1 MDIQSIRSQFPIL
14 SREVHKKPLVYLDN
28 GATTQKPQMVIDAIS
43 NYYEDINSNVH
54 RGVHHLSQLATD
66 AFEKARKT
74 VQEFVGAE
82 SDKEI
87 IITKGTTESINLLAF
102 SFGEAFIEE
111 GDEIIISEMEHH
123 ANIVPWQMLC
133 ERKKSVLRVVPV
145 SEKGELMME
154 EFKKML
160 SPKTK
165 LVSLAHISNTLG
177 TINPVQQIIELAH
190 QTGAKVHIDGAQ
202 AVAHTPLNLKDLDV
216 DFYSFSAHKMY
227 GPMGVGILYGKAELL
242 RAMPPYMGGGEMID
256 QVSFSKTSYSDIPF
270 KFEAGTPNVE
280 AMIGLETAIQFLEQN
295 GLENIQISENQVL
308 NYAENQLS
316 EIDGLRIFGQAD
328 NKASVVSFLLDGIH
342 PFDAGTIIDHMGVAV
357 RTGHHCAQPLMDKF
371 GIPGTIR
378 ASFSIYNTKE
388 DVNKLVEAILKAQQM
403 LGLKI

>member
-14 SREVHKKPLVYLDN
+14 SRQVHKKPLVYLDN
-28 GATTQKPQMVIDAIS
+28 GATTQKPKMVIDAIS
-43 NYYEDINSNVH
+43 HYYENTNSNVH

-66 AFEKARKT
+66 AFEQSRKK
-74 VQEFVGAE
+74 VQEFLGASSE
-82 SDKEI
+82 KEI

-145 SEKGELMME
+145 TEKGELVME
-154 EFKKML
+154 KYEKML

-165 LVSLAHISNTLG
+165 MVSIAHISNTLG
-177 TINPVQQIIELAH
+177 TINPIQKIIDLAH
-190 QTGAKVHIDGAQ
+190 QSGAKVHIDGAQ
-202 AVAHTPLNLKDLDV
+202 AVAHTPLNLKALDV

-227 GPMGVGILYGKAELL
+227 GPMGVGILFGKAELL
-242 RAMPPYMGGGEMID
+242 NQMPPFMGGGEMID
-256 QVSFSKTSYSDIPF
+256 QVSFEKTSYNEIPF

-280 AMIGLETAIQFLEQN
+280 AMLGLEAAIQFLEQN
-295 GLENIQISENQVL
+295 GLENIKKSEDQLL
-308 NYAENQLS
+308 NYAHEQLKQI
-316 EIDGLRIFGQAD
+316 EGLTIFGQAD
-328 NKASVVSFLLDGIH
+328 NKASVISFLLDGIH
-342 PFDAGTIIDHMGVAV
+342 PFDAGTIMDHMGVAV

-378 ASFSIYNTKE
+378 ASLSIYNTK
-388 DVNKLVEAILKAQQM
+388 DDINRLVEAILKAQQM
-403 LGLKI
+403 LS

>member
-1 MDIQSIRSQFPIL
+1 MNIQSIRSQFPIL

-28 GATTQKPQMVIDAIS
+28 GATTQKPKMVIEAIS
-43 NYYEDINSNVH
+43 KYYEEINSNVH

-66 AFEKARKT
+66 AFEQARKT
-74 VQEFVGAE
+74 VQAFIGAGSE
-82 SDKEI
+82 KEI

-123 ANIVPWQMLC
+123 SNIVPWQMLC
-133 ERKKSVLRVVPV
+133 ERKKSVLRVIPV
-145 SEKGELMME
+145 NEKGELVME

-165 LVSLAHISNTLG
+165 MVSIAHISNTLG
-177 TINPVQQIIELAH
+177 TINPIEDIIKLAH
-190 QTGAKVHIDGAQ
+190 LSGAKVHIDGAQ
-202 AVAHTPLNLKDLDV
+202 AVAHTPLNLSKLDA

-242 RAMPPYMGGGEMID
+242 HQMPPYMGGGEMID
-256 QVSFSKTSYSDIPF
+256 QVSFEKTSYNEIPY

-280 AMIGLETAIQFLEQN
+280 AMIGFESSIHFLQ
-295 GLENIQISENQVL
+295 GLGLSNIKQVEDDLL
-308 NYAENQLS
+308 NYAQQKLRK
-316 EIDGLRIFGQAD
+316 IDGLRIFGEAEH
-328 NKASVVSFLLDGIH
+328 KASVISFLLDHIH

-357 RTGHHCAQPLMDKF
+357 RTGHHCAQPLMNKF
-371 GIPGTIR
+371 EIPGTIR
-378 ASFSIYNTKE
+378 ATIAIYNNTE
-388 DVNKLVEAILKAQQM
+388 DIDRLAEAILKAREM
-403 LGLKI
+403 LS

>member
-14 SREVHKKPLVYLDN
+14 SRQVHKKPLVYLDN

-43 NYYEDINSNVH
+43 NYYENINSNVH

-74 VQEFVGAE
+74 VQNFIGAE
-82 SDKEI
+82 SEREI

-133 ERKKSVLRVVPV
+133 DRKKSVLRVVPV
-145 SEKGELMME
+145 DEKGELQMD
-154 EFKKML
+154 EFAKML
-160 SPKTK
+160 SSKTK
-165 LVSLAHISNTLG
+165 MVSIAHISNTLG
-177 TINPVQQIIELAH
+177 TINPVRQIVEMAH
-190 QTGAKVHIDGAQ
+190 NAGAKVHIDGAQ
-202 AVAHTPLNLKDLDV
+202 AVAHTPLNLKELNA

-227 GPMGVGILYGKAELL
+227 GPMGAGILYGKAEWLHQ
-242 RAMPPYMGGGEMID
+242 MPPFMGGGEMID
-256 QVSFSKTSYSDIPF
+256 QVSFEKTTYNEIPF

-280 AMIGLETAIQFLEQN
+280 AMLGLEAAIHFLQKLGLEQIQDTEDALLKYAHQKLGEIE
-295 GLENIQISENQVL
+295 GLTI
-308 NYAENQLS
+308 
-316 EIDGLRIFGQAD
+316 RGQAA
-328 NKASVVSFLLDGIH
+328 NKASVISFLLDGIH
-342 PFDAGTIIDHMGVAV
+342 PFDAGTILDHMGVAV
-357 RTGHHCAQPLMDKF
+357 RTGHHCAQPLMDKY

-378 ASFSIYNTKE
+378 ASISIYNTKE
-388 DVNKLVEAILKAQQM
+388 DIDQLVEAILKAQQM
-403 LGLKI
+403 LS

>member
-43 NYYEDINSNVH
+43 NYYENINSNVH

-66 AFEKARKT
+66 AFEKARKS
-74 VQEFVGAE
+74 VQKFIGAE

-145 SEKGELMME
+145 NEKGELLME
-154 EFKKML
+154 EFEKML
-160 SPKTK
+160 SHKTK
-165 LVSLAHISNTLG
+165 MVSMAHISNTLG
-177 TINPVQQIIELAH
+177 TINPVQQIVEIAH
-190 QTGAKVHIDGAQ
+190 KAGAKVHIDGAQ
-202 AVAHTPLNLKDLDV
+202 AVAHTPLNLKELDV

-242 RAMPPYMGGGEMID
+242 SAMPPYMGGGEMID
-256 QVSFSKTSYSDIPF
+256 QVSFEKTTYSDIPF

-280 AMIGLETAIQFLEQN
+280 ATIGLEAAIQFLEQY
-295 GLENIQISENQVL
+295 GMENIKSSENEL
-308 NYAENQLS
+308 LDYAQTQL
-316 EIDGLRIFGQAD
+316 EMIEGLRIFGQAD
-328 NKASVVSFLLDGIH
+328 HKASVVSFLLDGIH

-371 GIPGTIR
+371 EIPGTIR

-388 DVNKLVEAILKAQQM
+388 EVDKLVEAILKAKQM
-403 LGLKI
+403 LG

>member
-14 SREVHKKPLVYLDN
+14 SRQVHKKPLVYLDN
-28 GATTQKPQMVIDAIS
+28 GATTQKPKMVIDAIS
-43 NYYEDINSNVH
+43 HYYENTNSNVH

-66 AFEKARKT
+66 AFEQSRKK
-74 VQEFVGAE
+74 VQEFLGASSE
-82 SDKEI
+82 KEI

-145 SEKGELMME
+145 TEKGELVME
-154 EFKKML
+154 KYEKML

-165 LVSLAHISNTLG
+165 MVSIAHISNTLG
-177 TINPVQQIIELAH
+177 TINPIQKIIDLAH
-190 QTGAKVHIDGAQ
+190 QSGAKVHIDGAQ
-202 AVAHTPLNLKDLDV
+202 AVAHTPLNLKALNV

-227 GPMGVGILYGKAELL
+227 GPMGVGILFGKAELL
-242 RAMPPYMGGGEMID
+242 NQMPPFMGGGEMID
-256 QVSFSKTSYSDIPF
+256 QVSFEKTSYNEIPF

-280 AMIGLETAIQFLEQN
+280 AMLGLEAAIQFLEQN
-295 GLENIQISENQVL
+295 GLENIKKSEDQLL
-308 NYAENQLS
+308 NYAHEQLKQI
-316 EIDGLRIFGQAD
+316 EGLTIFGQAD
-328 NKASVVSFLLDGIH
+328 NKASVISFLLDGIH
-342 PFDAGTIIDHMGVAV
+342 PFDAGTIMDHMGVAV

-378 ASFSIYNTKE
+378 ASLSIYNTK
-388 DVNKLVEAILKAQQM
+388 DDINRLVEAILKAQQM
-403 LGLKI
+403 LS

>member
-43 NYYEDINSNVH
+43 NYYENINSNVH

-66 AFEKARKT
+66 AFEKARKS
-74 VQEFVGAE
+74 VQKFIGAE

-145 SEKGELMME
+145 NEKGELLME
-154 EFKKML
+154 EFEKML
-160 SPKTK
+160 SHKTK
-165 LVSLAHISNTLG
+165 MVSMAHISNTLG
-177 TINPVQQIIELAH
+177 TINPVQQIVEIAH
-190 QTGAKVHIDGAQ
+190 KAGAKVHIDGAQ
-202 AVAHTPLNLKDLDV
+202 AVAHTPLNLKELDV

-242 RAMPPYMGGGEMID
+242 SAMPPYMGGGEMID
-256 QVSFSKTSYSDIPF
+256 QVSFEKTTYSDIPF

-280 AMIGLETAIQFLEQN
+280 ATIGLEAAIQFLEQY
-295 GLENIQISENQVL
+295 GMENIKSSENEL
-308 NYAENQLS
+308 LDYAQTQLAMI
-316 EIDGLRIFGQAD
+316 EGLRIFGQAD
-328 NKASVVSFLLDGIH
+328 HKASVVSFLLDGIH

-371 GIPGTIR
+371 EIPGTIR

-388 DVNKLVEAILKAQQM
+388 EVDKLVEAILKAKQM
-403 LGLKI
+403 LG